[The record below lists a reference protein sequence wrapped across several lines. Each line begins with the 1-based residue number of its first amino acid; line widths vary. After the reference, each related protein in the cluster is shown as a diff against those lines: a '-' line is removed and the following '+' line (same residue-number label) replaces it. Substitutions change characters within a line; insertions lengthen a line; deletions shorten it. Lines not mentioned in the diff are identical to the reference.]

1 MSGDPVEAGLVRSL
15 AQPGGN
21 MTGITFLAF
30 ELVGK
35 RLEIL
40 KEAISKVS
48 RMVFLPVQPIQASSA
63 N

>member
-1 MSGDPVEAGLVRSL
+1 
-15 AQPGGN
+15 

-40 KEAISKVS
+40 KEAVPRFRAWLSWQVRS
-48 RMVFLPVQPIQASSA
+48 IQASSA